1 MEPVSCNMLW
11 KCDASISNKTTNK
24 NRSVKTFFL
33 VYQTLFKRS
42 FKLLITRRFPTMF
55 SSRNMPRIDPFFL
68 STTFY
73 AQQLNLS
80 LIAVN
85 SKGLLE

>member
-1 MEPVSCNMLW
+1 
-11 KCDASISNKTTNK
+11 
-24 NRSVKTFFL
+24 
-33 VYQTLFKRS
+33 
-42 FKLLITRRFPTMF
+42 MF

-73 AQQLNLS
+73 AQQLNRS